1 MSSLKLRK
9 NDEVLVRKGK
19 DKGKVGHIL
28 EIVRPK
34 KTEPK
39 ATLKLL
45 VKGVNII
52 KRHQK
57 PNNNNQEGG
66 IISKEAPIP
75 FANVAY
81 VVSKTKDKVVT
92 SRIGFV
98 EENGKK
104 YRFIKKTKKVLRD

>member
-1 MSSLKLRK
+1 MGSLKLRK

-19 DKGKVGHIL
+19 DRGKVGHIL
-28 EIVRPK
+28 EIIRPK
-34 KTEPK
+34 KTQPK
-39 ATLKLL
+39 AAPKVL

-57 PNNNNQEGG
+57 PSNKNQEGG
-66 IISKEAPIP
+66 IISQEAPIP
-75 FANVAY
+75 IANVAY
-81 VVSKTKDKVVT
+81 VASKTKDKVVT

-104 YRFIKKTKKVLRD
+104 YRVVKKTKRVLRD